1 MRLARLVAVGL
12 VLGTLAGFLVALI
25 RPRSAPGAP
34 VADTVGNHDR
44 PRSATVDRPA
54 LRRRRRRTTVVHG
67 GSRQADAGE
76 VVRLGDTAD
85 VGNAVDCPEPALA
98 HLAGAR

>member
-34 VADTVGNHDR
+34 VVDTVGDHDR
-44 PRSATVDRPA
+44 PRSATVD
-54 LRRRRRRTTVVHG
+54 RRTTVVHG

-76 VVRLGDTAD
+76 VVRPGDTAD
-85 VGNAVDCPEPALA
+85 GGNAEDCPEPALA
-98 HLAGAR
+98 RLAGAR